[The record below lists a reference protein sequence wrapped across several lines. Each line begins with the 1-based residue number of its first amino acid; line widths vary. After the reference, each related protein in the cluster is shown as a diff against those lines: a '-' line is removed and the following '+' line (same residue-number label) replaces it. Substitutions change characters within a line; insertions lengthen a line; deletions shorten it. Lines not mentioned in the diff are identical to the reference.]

1 LLRVKGRIR
10 IVDLSP
16 IVTRVRIIVRSQW
29 LHIAVILI
37 FAMFILT
44 AFVITVLGYLF
55 RWEWT
60 GVPEKT
66 YWHWLELL
74 IAPVLLSGGGFL
86 LFKAW
91 DWSDHRLTQ
100 QHAREAARHA
110 DLDSI
115 AKTYLDEI
123 EQLLLKVEGEGVQS
137 KLARN
142 IARTRTLNVLEGL
155 DENRKGS
162 IIRFLHDTGS
172 LERGP
177 HLFISLKGANLKGA
191 NLRRANLC
199 KADLSEAILCGA
211 NLSKA
216 DLTNANLSKTDLT
229 DADLTDA
236 TVADKQLEQAESL
249 EGAIMPDGSKHL

>member
-1 LLRVKGRIR
+1 MDLR
-10 IVDLSP
+10 P
-16 IVTRVRIIVRSQW
+16 IATRVRVIVRSQG
-29 LHIAVILI
+29 LHITVILM
-37 FAMFILT
+37 FAVFILT
-44 AFVITVLGYLF
+44 AFIITVLGYVF

-74 IAPVLLSGGGFL
+74 VAPVLLSGGGFL
-86 LFKAW
+86 LYKAW
-91 DWSDHRLTQ
+91 DWSDHRLAQ
-100 QHAREAARHA
+100 QHAHEAARHA

-115 AKTYLDEI
+115 AKAYIDEI
-123 EQLLLKVEGEGVQS
+123 EELLLKVAGGEAPS
-137 KLARN
+137 DLAKN
-142 IARTRTLNVLEGL
+142 VARARTLNVLEGL
-155 DENRKGS
+155 DQNRKGS

-191 NLRRANLC
+191 NLKGANLKGANLC
-199 KADLSEAILCGA
+199 KADLSEAILCEA

-229 DADLTDA
+229 DANLTDA
-236 TVADKQLEQAESL
+236 TVADEYLGQAASL
-249 EGAIMPDGSKHL
+249 EGAIMPDGSKHP